1 MKNLSWFNKA
11 MYSLNI
17 ITFIMLISCL
27 FWLQNIPYFIL
38 TLFMPVFFILNGL
51 FFIYWGF
58 QFKKRMILSGIVLL
72 SGLHLSINFIS
83 FLQKSIHQTIKLYG
97 DEL

>member
-1 MKNLSWFNKA
+1 
-11 MYSLNI
+11 
-17 ITFIMLISCL
+17 
-27 FWLQNIPYFIL
+27 
-38 TLFMPVFFILNGL
+38 MPVFFILNGL

-72 SGLHLSINFIS
+72 IGITFINKFIS
-83 FLQKSIHQTIKLYG
+83 QKSIHQTIKLYG

>member
-17 ITFIMLISCL
+17 ILIIVFYRLYLCL
-27 FWLQNIPYFIL
+27 WLQKFPILSVL
-38 TLFMPVFFILNGL
+38 TLFMPVFFILNGF

-58 QFKKRMILSGIVLL
+58 QFKKRMILSGIVL
-72 SGLHLSINFIS
+72 
-83 FLQKSIHQTIKLYG
+83 
-97 DEL
+97 

>member
-1 MKNLSWFNKA
+1 
-11 MYSLNI
+11 
-17 ITFIMLISCL
+17 
-27 FWLQNIPYFIL
+27 
-38 TLFMPVFFILNGL
+38 MPVFFILNGL

-72 SGLHLSINFIS
+72 IGITFINKFYKFS
-83 FLQKSIHQTIKLYG
+83 AKSIHQMIKLYG